1 MNPSMKLMFDSIADA
16 VLVVGRDGRV
26 KFSNRSAASMLNAIV
41 GEPVPAPV
49 LARAVREVVG
59 GYVSMPHKVLFT
71 MGENLA
77 DSDRLS
83 AQLMPAPVGDDLV
96 AVIRNE
102 TQAALYST
110 AIDNF
115 LSLIRQELQ
124 QPMLSFSAD
133 LQQVT
138 DAMLGV
144 PGVPPK
150 LMEKAGEMARS
161 GAKVAGRVSKL
172 ADLAVAFG
180 GEPMVSD
187 ERLLLDQIVTEAAR
201 RAQPVAHERGV
212 RLLLPEPEGVLPAIY
227 GSRRWLVRAIDE
239 FIENA
244 MFHAARN
251 SNIVLHLSRAETFV
265 RMSVNNAGKVLDAAQ
280 AERAFIAFG
289 KPAAA
294 SNDRGRIG
302 KLGMGIGLALARRIV
317 ELHGG
322 NVSVHGEAEFGSTF
336 VIELPTGA
344 PGKEDT
350 QLNLEQ
356 AKRYAADMSRLL
368 KRRAGKAPAAS
379 AASTVASVA
388 AAKPAAAVKPV
399 PAGVAPAPAPQAIA
413 MPSTA
418 APSPVTAPPARG
430 VQQISPSAPLTAL
443 Q

>member
-16 VLVVGRDGRV
+16 VLVIGRDGRV
-26 KFSNRSAASMLNAIV
+26 RFSNRSAASMLNAIV

-59 GYVSMPHKVLFT
+59 GYVTMPHKVLFT

-83 AQLMPAPVGDDLV
+83 AQLMPAPVGDELV

-102 TQAALYST
+102 TQAALYAT
-110 AIDNF
+110 AMDNF
-115 LSLIRQELQ
+115 LALLRQELQ
-124 QPMLSFSAD
+124 QPMLSFVNDINQVAD
-133 LQQVT
+133 SLHG
-138 DAMLGV
+138 MSGV
-144 PGVPPK
+144 SGK
-150 LMEKAGEMARS
+150 FIEKAGEVARS
-161 GAKVAGRVSKL
+161 GTKIAGRVSKL

-187 ERLLLDQIVTEAAR
+187 ERLLLDQIVTEAAS
-201 RAQPVAHERGV
+201 RALPVAQECGV
-212 RLLLPEPEGVLPAIY
+212 RLLLPEPDGTLPAIY
-227 GSRRWLVRAIDE
+227 GGRRWLVRAIDE

-244 MFHAARN
+244 LRHAARN
-251 SNIVLHLSRAETFV
+251 SNVVLHLSRAETFV
-265 RMSVNNAGKVLDAAQ
+265 RLSVNNAGKVLDAAQ

-302 KLGMGIGLALARRIV
+302 KMGMGIGLALARRIV

-350 QLNLEQ
+350 QLNIEQ

-368 KRRAGKAPAAS
+368 KRRAGKAPAAL
-379 AASTVASVA
+379 APKPVA
-388 AAKPAAAVKPV
+388 AASNAPTAGQAVVAPVTSAAV
-399 PAGVAPAPAPQAIA
+399 
-413 MPSTA
+413 
-418 APSPVTAPPARG
+418 PPA
-430 VQQISPSAPLTAL
+430 SPPL